1 MGADV
6 WAKAASAAWM
16 SSAAEIAAIE
26 IEVRIDP
33 PRIETLQADFFM
45 PLSAKLAD
53 GVGAVFRCRLL
64 CD

>member
-6 WAKAASAAWM
+6 WAKAASAAKM

-33 PRIETLQADFFM
+33 PGRE
-45 PLSAKLAD
+45 S
-53 GVGAVFRCRLL
+53 VFEPAIG
-64 CD
+64 